1 MRTFERLVAELKDRK
16 RKLLDALVYHG
27 LPKSDYEEMRP
38 PLDQDLAT
46 AESNLMNAQATEIS
60 IEKVVQFAED
70 LLLNVAGAWERCS
83 LDQKQRLQQ
92 VLFPAGVEYADG
104 VYRTQQTS
112 LLFNGL
118 PASKASG
125 GIVGSA
131 TGNRT
136 RV

>member
-1 MRTFERLVAELKDRK
+1 ME
-16 RKLLDALVYHG
+16 
-27 LPKSDYEEMRP
+27 
-38 PLDQDLAT
+38 
-46 AESNLMNAQATEIS
+46 AQATEVRV
-60 IEKVVQFAED
+60 EKVVEFAED

-92 VLFPAGVEYADG
+92 LLFPAGVEYADG

-118 PASKASG
+118 PAKASRDERF
-125 GIVGSA
+125 GSA